1 MCCEEEKSKRK
12 GIVFKGWFHPTP
24 RYAHF
29 IRIQLVLLP
38 LRAQRTRR
46 FESLKLRKSGFVTK
60 PFPNLPALFTTI
72 FQTRCPDETHGVFC
86 IRSPSSIRRRHGAV
100 SKMTFLSSSIS
111 RTISWVVN
119 RIKMDI
125 IKKWQKWSWRSR
137 NPILVHVASINNI
150 EETMKE
156 NSSKAT
162 LSPSPMIVIFS

>member
-12 GIVFKGWFHPTP
+12 GIVFKGWFCPTP

-60 PFPNLPALFTTI
+60 PCLNIPALFTTI
-72 FQTRCPDETHGVFC
+72 FQTRGVQTRLTGYFAL
-86 IRSPSSIRRRHGAV
+86 SPSSIRRRNGAV

-137 NPILVHVASINNI
+137 NPIWVHVASINNI